1 MERRDFVDT
10 KTQLSILDSVIQFAN
25 AGILCLFRRFCCNDI
40 GRNKDVE
47 CGCDKHVYCQSRSSV
62 FNIITNA
69 IQCNTV
75 SRTSDAGLENSR
87 VKKVDEEKRLLI
99 NHRQIFKTRLQ
110 LNTSF
115 PFTPPPRRLKISNN
129 DLQRRQV
136 TRLAAI

>member
-1 MERRDFVDT
+1 MEERLVDME
-10 KTQLSILDSVIQFAN
+10 TQLFNLDSLPRFAK
-25 AGILCLFRRFCCNDI
+25 AGILCLFRRVCCNDI
-40 GRNKDVE
+40 RRYKDVE
-47 CGCDKHVYCQSRSSV
+47 CECEEHVYCQSRSSV

-99 NHRQIFKTRLQ
+99 NHRQIVKTRLQ